1 MSKLNQIIRKVIKEA
16 TSQRGGAAGQYVTPI
31 QPGFRPFNETELTPY
46 TQSVSKYKNPLVQYD
61 SLDHKM
67 DLRQD
72 QIKKLEKELSRLN
85 SIGGFDKIVPS
96 EGIVFS
102 YKGNAYKLTG
112 AFAPLNQI
120 LGIFKFSR

>member
-1 MSKLNQIIRKVIKEA
+1 MRKELETTANQIMN
-16 TSQRGGAAGQYVTPI
+16 GGTI
-31 QPGFRPFNETELTPY
+31 T
-46 TQSVSKYKNPLVQYD
+46 
-61 SLDHKM
+61 
-67 DLRQD
+67 

-85 SIGGFDKIVPS
+85 AIGGFEKIVPS
-96 EGIVFS
+96 EGIVFQ

>member
-1 MSKLNQIIRKVIKEA
+1 MRSKLDSAIGTIRATGDASQI
-16 TSQRGGAAGQYVTPI
+16 Q
-31 QPGFRPFNETELTPY
+31 
-46 TQSVSKYKNPLVQYD
+46 
-61 SLDHKM
+61 
-67 DLRQD
+67 
-72 QIKKLEKELSRLN
+72 KLELELQRLN